1 MSTFAI
7 ILLVIIFGIIQGL
20 FHKKSN
26 RKWLKYIP
34 VMTILLGLLVAGAI
48 YLCSDFMYKVKIIS
62 DSVRAENQY
71 FVLWVSVLLVPCL
84 LGSILGIILPK
95 IFKNEKILYFVPLVI
110 FSIIYFIMMVMGMG
124 LISMREVLWLACF
137 GISGSLLGKGRF
149 WGGVVGMVPAISFLV
164 MSTQYTGQVIDIE
177 RPLGI
182 LLSIYYLIC
191 SHMVYR
197 TSRSSHG

>member
-1 MSTFAI
+1 MKSDVNLEDIMSTFAI

-71 FVLWVSVLLVPCL
+71 FVL
-84 LGSILGIILPK
+84 
-95 IFKNEKILYFVPLVI
+95 
-110 FSIIYFIMMVMGMG
+110 
-124 LISMREVLWLACF
+124 
-137 GISGSLLGKGRF
+137 
-149 WGGVVGMVPAISFLV
+149 
-164 MSTQYTGQVIDIE
+164 
-177 RPLGI
+177 
-182 LLSIYYLIC
+182 
-191 SHMVYR
+191 
-197 TSRSSHG
+197 